1 MKKKIILITSLV
13 IIVSAVS
20 LYFYMYKAHR
30 DIASEK
36 AEFALSVQ
44 QLQDDYAK
52 SDTLFNKKYMDKT
65 IEIYGKITTVDSAE
79 NGIVLDEKLSVTF
92 NDSTKKD
99 VAIGKS
105 IKIKG
110 RLLTYDDILEEF
122 KMDQASIIK

>member
-1 MKKKIILITSLV
+1 MKKKIILIALFV
-13 IIVSAVS
+13 IAVAAVSA
-20 LYFYMYKAHR
+20 YFYMYKDHR

-36 AEFALSVQ
+36 ADYAVSVK
-44 QLQDDYAK
+44 QLQGDYAK

-65 IEIYGKITTVDSAE
+65 IEVYGKITTVDAAE

-92 NDSTKKD
+92 NDSAKKD
-99 VAIGKS
+99 VAVGKS

-122 KMDQASIIK
+122 RMDQASIIK